1 VLGDLESTCLTIHK
15 ENHRVGNILAR
26 FDLRTFSIGVA
37 NTVMKFAN
45 AMGCL
50 LLTDENKVIS
60 PLLVALKAE
69 IKLSHAYRFVKDP
82 QDFIADL
89 GRSGYR
95 DSQS

>member
-1 VLGDLESTCLTIHK
+1 
-15 ENHRVGNILAR
+15 
-26 FDLRTFSIGVA
+26 LRTFSIGVA
-37 NTVMKFAN
+37 NTGIKFAN

-50 LLTDENKVIS
+50 MLTDENKVIS
-60 PLLVALKAE
+60 PSLVALKAE
-69 IKLSHAYRFVKDP
+69 IKLSRAYGFVKDP